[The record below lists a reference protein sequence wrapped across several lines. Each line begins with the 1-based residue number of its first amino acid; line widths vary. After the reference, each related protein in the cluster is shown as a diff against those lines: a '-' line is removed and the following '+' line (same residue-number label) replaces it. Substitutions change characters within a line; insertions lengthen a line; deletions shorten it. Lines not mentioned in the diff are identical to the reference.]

1 MMGTPSF
8 TVSQGQKLRGKGLP
22 MHKHREGQLTF
33 ATSGVVQIHTKEGRW
48 LAPPLLAVWVP
59 AGVEHMAEVLTDA
72 ELRIVHCQ
80 PEAVAWIRPSLAID
94 RAFAV
99 RMTPLLAALLE
110 AAFVSGVP
118 QSKIDL
124 LGQLMLYELAET
136 VDAPTF
142 LPMPSSAVALRVAE
156 LAIDDPKGRF
166 DLHDLATQAAT
177 SERTASR
184 LFPAETGLT
193 FKGWRQ
199 RARIVHAIDRL
210 GSGLSIARVASVCG
224 FSSTAAFS
232 AAFRQ
237 VTRMSPTEFLRG

>member
-1 MMGTPSF
+1 MQMPPF
-8 TVSQGQKLRGKGLP
+8 TVSRGQKLRGRGLP
-22 MHKHREGQLTF
+22 MHRHREAQLTF
-33 ATSGVVQIHTKEGRW
+33 ASSGVVQIHTKAGRW

-72 ELRIVHCQ
+72 ELRIVHCEA
-80 PEAVAWIRPSLAID
+80 EAVASIRPSLAVD

-99 RMTPLLAALLE
+99 RVTPLLAALLE
-110 AAFVSGVP
+110 AAFVPAVA
-118 QSKIDL
+118 QAKIDL
-124 LGQLMLYELAET
+124 LVQLMLHELAET

-142 LPMPSSAVALRVAE
+142 LPMPASPAAIRVAE
-156 LAIDDPKGRF
+156 LAIDDPKGRR
-166 DLHDLATQAAT
+166 DLHDLAAQAAT

-193 FKGWRQ
+193 FKLWRQ
-199 RARIVHAIDRL
+199 RARIIHAIHQL
-210 GSGLSIARVASVCG
+210 GSGVSIARVASACG

-237 VTRMSPTEFLRG
+237 VTGLSPTEFVRG

>member
-1 MMGTPSF
+1 
-8 TVSQGQKLRGKGLP
+8 
-22 MHKHREGQLTF
+22 MHRHREAQLTF
-33 ATSGVVQIHTKEGRW
+33 ASFGVVQIHTKEGRW

-72 ELRIVHCQ
+72 ELRIIHCQ
-80 PEAVAWIRPSLAID
+80 AEAVALIRPSLADD

-99 RMTPLLAALLE
+99 RVTPLLAALLE
-110 AAFVSGVP
+110 AAFVPAVA
-118 QSKIDL
+118 QTKIDL
-124 LGQLMLYELAET
+124 LVQLMLHELAET

-142 LPMPSSAVALRVAE
+142 LPMPASAAAIRVAE
-156 LAIDDPKGRF
+156 LAIDDPEGRR
-166 DLHDLATQAAT
+166 DLHDLAAQAAT

-193 FKGWRQ
+193 FKLWRQ

-210 GSGLSIARVASVCG
+210 GSGVSIARVASACG

-237 VTRMSPTEFLRG
+237 VTGMSPTEFVRG